1 MEILQDDYKLLKIRC
16 YTFIHKGVFMNHFK
30 EHVACDQDPF
40 HFTNLQWLV
49 ENIILLM
56 FS

>member
-1 MEILQDDYKLLKIRC
+1 MLQDDDKLPQIRC
-16 YTFIHKGVFMNHFK
+16 YTFIHKGVFMNHFQD
-30 EHVACDQDPF
+30 HVACDQDPF

-49 ENIILLM
+49 ENTILLM